1 MKLSR
6 NDYIFTIV
14 SIILIFILSF
24 LLYENIHYR
33 SQASRNAKSIGTVTY
48 KYHKVKRKFM
58 DRFIWEK
65 IIPATPV
72 YLYDSIMTLEQSD
85 AIIRLKSGVEISL
98 DADTLVEI
106 ELIDNQIG
114 LALEQGGLQTRNQ
127 SSSFVIKTKDDTK
140 IVIGEG
146 NRSRI
151 FSKNG
156 NTSVSVQQGKAEII
170 DKNNKSQI
178 IKKNEILQKQKNGTW
193 KKSEFR
199 IHTKYPEDQSAFL
212 LNPNED
218 SKGITF
224 HSEDID
230 KEKARYLLISRTSTM
245 ENAKSYPLENR
256 TSKKVHLSEGLW
268 YWALSSEKSYI
279 LNEKNNVSPIKTL
292 RVQKRNK
299 IKIYQPGNN
308 AVYIQ
313 KNGEK
318 TVTFSWEAEKDNPI
332 YQFTLAK
339 DKSFHNII
347 YSLETTNT
355 SVTIPSLSEGK
366 YYWRLNEK
374 NQFLKNSSSSSNKP
388 MEKAYSFVIKKTGPE
403 DDLNEGNEE
412 NNLYEN
418 EENEEKRENKPPEL
432 TYPVPGSKIYSGETI
447 QLRWRKNPLAT
458 HYSITVKTSSGKNI
472 LQRTTTKNSMNDILI
487 SQNTGSEEKI
497 IQIIIRAKD
506 KNNQTLNQ
514 SIRKF
519 PLLILKPP
527 IATSIKVQNND

>member
-1 MKLSR
+1 M
-6 NDYIFTIV
+6 
-14 SIILIFILSF
+14 
-24 LLYENIHYR
+24 
-33 SQASRNAKSIGTVTY
+33 
-48 KYHKVKRKFM
+48 
-58 DRFIWEK
+58 
-65 IIPATPV
+65 
-72 YLYDSIMTLEQSD
+72 
-85 AIIRLKSGVEISL
+85 
-98 DADTLVEI
+98 
-106 ELIDNQIG
+106 
-114 LALEQGGLQTRNQ
+114 
-127 SSSFVIKTKDDTK
+127 
-140 IVIGEG
+140 
-146 NRSRI
+146 
-151 FSKNG
+151 
-156 NTSVSVQQGKAEII
+156 
-170 DKNNKSQI
+170 
-178 IKKNEILQKQKNGTW
+178 
-193 KKSEFR
+193 
-199 IHTKYPEDQSAFL
+199 
-212 LNPNED
+212 
-218 SKGITF
+218 
-224 HSEDID
+224 
-230 KEKARYLLISRTSTM
+230 
-245 ENAKSYPLENR
+245 
-256 TSKKVHLSEGLW
+256 
-268 YWALSSEKSYI
+268 
-279 LNEKNNVSPIKTL
+279 
-292 RVQKRNK
+292 
-299 IKIYQPGNN
+299 
-308 AVYIQ
+308 
-313 KNGEK
+313 
-318 TVTFSWEAEKDNPI
+318 TFSWEAEKDNPI